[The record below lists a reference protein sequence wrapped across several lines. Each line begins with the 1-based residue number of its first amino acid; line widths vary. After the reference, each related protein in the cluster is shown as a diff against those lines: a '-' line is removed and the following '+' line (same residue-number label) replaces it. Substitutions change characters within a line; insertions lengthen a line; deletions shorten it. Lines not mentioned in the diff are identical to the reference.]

1 MDQVKKL
8 LSSLSAQQLT
18 AIVICAIAVVG
29 GVMWFS
35 HWQRES
41 GLRPLYTSLAP
52 EDATAMVQKLKESG
66 VDYKV
71 ADNGTTLLVPEDKV
85 PELRLEMAGLGL
97 PQKGRIGFEI
107 FDKTNFGVTDFAEH
121 VNYRRAVE
129 GELERTIMALAEVQ
143 QARVHVTL
151 PKESVFLESREA
163 AKASILVGLRP
174 GASLS
179 SQNVAAIANLV
190 SSAVEGLTPEAISI
204 VDMRGNLL
212 NRPRRDGLAEGA
224 QITEAALEYR
234 QAIEHDLAVK
244 INNTLEPLL
253 GPDKFRTGVSAEVDM
268 SSGEQSEESYDPTKS
283 VMLTSQKTE
292 DSSGVTHI
300 AAGQPGTASNLPQPP
315 PRPGGNTT
323 GAVRRTENITYQSSR
338 TVKHLKLP
346 QGALKRLSIAVLVDH
361 EVKWQGQG
369 SQQKRIVTPPAPEK
383 LKTIQAVVA
392 TLVGLNTQRGDQLT
406 VETLPFDTTVN
417 MEAPPAGGGPAQK
430 IPPATGVDALLKN
443 KPVLYGAI
451 AGVVLMIAVVVF
463 AVSRGKKRAA
473 EVEMGE
479 VLPPSPATSSM
490 SLPAGSAGMSA
501 MPSNVPALM
510 PSRTEALLAQI
521 QESGRNNPELWA
533 NVLRG
538 WLAEEEANG

>member
-8 LSSLSAQQLT
+8 LSSLSVQQLT
-18 AIVICAIAVVG
+18 AIVICAAAVAG
-29 GVMWFS
+29 GVVWFAR
-35 HWQRES
+35 WQRES

-52 EDATAMVQKLKESG
+52 EDATAMVQKLKEEG
-66 VDYKV
+66 IDYRV
-71 ADNGTTLLVPEDKV
+71 ADNGTTLLAPEDKV

-163 AKASILVGLRP
+163 AKASVLVGLRP

-179 SQNVAAIANLV
+179 SQNVSAIANLV
-190 SSAVEGLTPEAISI
+190 SSAVEGLRPEAISI

-212 NRPRRDGLAEGA
+212 NRPHRDGMAEGA

-234 QAIEHDLAVK
+234 QAIERDLVMK

-253 GPDKFRTGVSAEVDM
+253 GADKFRTGVSADVDM
-268 SSGEQSEESYDPTKS
+268 SSGEQSEESFDPTKS

-292 DSSGVTHI
+292 DSSGITHL

-315 PRPGGNTT
+315 PKPAGNTT
-323 GAVRRTENITYQSSR
+323 GSVRRTENITYQSSR

-346 QGALKRLSIAVLVDH
+346 QGSVKRLSIAVLVDH

-369 SQQKRIVTPPAPEK
+369 NQQKRIVSAPPPEK
-383 LKTIQAVVA
+383 MKTIQAVVA
-392 TLVGLNTQRGDQLT
+392 TLVGLNPQRGDQLT
-406 VETLPFDTTVN
+406 VETLPFDTTTN
-417 MEAPPAGGGPAQK
+417 AEPPLAGGAPSPKGA
-430 IPPATGVDALLKN
+430 PATGLDALLKN
-443 KPVLYGAI
+443 KPVLYGII
-451 AGVVLMIAVVVF
+451 AGVVLMIGVVIF
-463 AVSRGKKRAA
+463 AVTRKKKQAI
-473 EVEMGE
+473 EVAMGE
-479 VLPPSPATSSM
+479 ALPPSPATHATP
-490 SLPAGSAGMSA
+490 LNAGMGG

-510 PSRTEALLAQI
+510 PSRTEALLAQL
-521 QESGRNNPELWA
+521 QENGRNNPELWA
-533 NVLRG
+533 SVLRS
-538 WLAEEEANG
+538 WLAEEEAS

>member
-8 LSSLSAQQLT
+8 FSSLSAPQLT
-18 AIVICAIAVVG
+18 AIVMCAIAVGG

-41 GLRPLYTSLAP
+41 GLRPLYTSLAA
-52 EDATAMVQKLKESG
+52 EDAAAMVQKLKEAG
-66 VDYKV
+66 VDYRV

-129 GELERTIMALAEVQ
+129 GELERSIMALAEVQ

-151 PKESVFLESREA
+151 PKESVFLETREA

-224 QITEAALEYR
+224 QLTEAALEYR

-323 GAVRRTENITYQSSR
+323 GSVRRTENITYQSSR

-346 QGALKRLSIAVLVDH
+346 QGSLKRLSIAVLVDH

-369 SQQKRIVTPPAPEK
+369 NQQKRIVTPPPAEK

-392 TLVGLNTQRGDQLT
+392 TLVGLNPQRGDQLT
-406 VETLPFDTTVN
+406 IETLPFDLTTN
-417 MEAPPAGGGPAQK
+417 AEPLPTGAAPVQK
-430 IPPATGVDALLKN
+430 VPPATGFDALLKN

-451 AGVVLMIAVVVF
+451 AGVVLMIGVGVF
-463 AVSRGKKRAA
+463 AISRGKKKNA

-479 VLPPSPATSSM
+479 VLPPAPSAHATSLPSM
-490 SLPAGSAGMSA
+490 TAGMGG

-510 PSRTEALLAQI
+510 PSRTEALLAQL

-533 NVLRG
+533 SVLRG
-538 WLAEEEANG
+538 WLAEEEAS